1 VRYLYA
7 SEDVARCQDDIGDD
21 CNPEGVGADQWD
33 WDEST
38 DDGEYSTKIT
48 EMIKT
53 AVVGG
58 DKFIFSPPSY

>member
-1 VRYLYA
+1 
-7 SEDVARCQDDIGDD
+7 
-21 CNPEGVGADQWD
+21 VGADQWD